1 MNNTM
6 NSEVRLTQY
15 SAGGGC
21 GCKISPSDL
30 EKIIHQ
36 FGGTPIKDPKLLVG
50 NENMDDAAVYD
61 LGDGKALISTTD
73 FFTPIVDDPFDFGR
87 IAAVNA
93 ISDVYAMGGK
103 PIFALAVLGWPLAK
117 IPAEVAAK
125 VIEGARS
132 VCHSIGINIAG
143 GHSIDI
149 PEPVFGLVVNGVA
162 LLNNIK
168 QNNKATAGC
177 RLFLSKPL
185 GTGAISNATKN
196 SKVDQ
201 KDYDDAVRWMTT
213 LNKLGAELA
222 PLEGVKAMTDVTGF
236 GLGGHLLEICK
247 GSNLNAVLDFE
258 SIPLLNG
265 LKEYIQMGCV
275 PGGTRRNFKSYGH
288 LIEPMDELRRMII
301 CDPQTSGGLLIA
313 VEEKGMEQFKAVI
326 YAEEATVTEIGQLFK
341 RNGEG
346 YYLQVK

>member
-1 MNNTM
+1 MDNDI
-6 NSEVRLTQY
+6 RLTQF

-21 GCKISPSDL
+21 GCKISPADL

-36 FGGTPIKDPKLLVG
+36 FAGKPISNPKLLVG

-61 LGDGKALISTTD
+61 IGDGKALISTTD

-93 ISDVYAMGGK
+93 ISDVYAMGGT
-103 PIFALAVLGWPLAK
+103 PIFALAILGWPLAK
-117 IPAEVAAK
+117 LSTEVAAK

-149 PEPVFGLVVNGVA
+149 PEPVFGLVVNGLA
-162 LLNNIK
+162 SLANIK
-168 QNNKATAGC
+168 QNNKAIAGC

-185 GTGAISNATKN
+185 GTGAISNANKN
-196 SKVDQ
+196 GTVAQ
-201 KDYDDAVRWMTT
+201 KDYNEAVKWMTT
-213 LNKLGAELA
+213 LNKLGALLA

-247 GSNLNAVLDFE
+247 GSNLNAEINFE
-258 SIPLLNG
+258 SLPLLNG
-265 LKEYIQMGCV
+265 LKEYIQKGCI

-288 LIEPMDELRRMII
+288 FIEPMDELTRMII
-301 CDPQTSGGLLIA
+301 CDPQTSGGLLMA
-313 VEEKGMEQFKAVI
+313 VDEKGLEQFMAVI
-326 YAEEATVTEIGQLFK
+326 YSEGATVTEIGKLLK
-341 RNGEG
+341 RNEED
-346 YYLQVK
+346 YYLRIK

>member
-1 MNNTM
+1 MDTGI
-6 NSEVRLTQY
+6 RLTQY

-21 GCKISPSDL
+21 GCKISPADL

-36 FGGTPIKDPKLLVG
+36 FAGTPIHNSKLLVG

-93 ISDVYAMGGK
+93 ISDIYAMGGT
-103 PIFALAVLGWPLAK
+103 PIFALAILGWPLAK
-117 IPAEVAAK
+117 LSAEVAAQ

-132 VCHSIGINIAG
+132 VCHAIGINIAG

-162 LLNNIK
+162 LLSHIK

-177 RLFLSKPL
+177 RLYLSKPL
-185 GTGAISNATKN
+185 GTGAISNANKT
-196 SKVDQ
+196 SKVV
-201 KDYDDAVRWMTT
+201 KNDYDDAVKWMTT
-213 LNKLGAELA
+213 LNKLGAVLA

-247 GSNLNAVLDFE
+247 GSNLNAEVDFA
-258 SIPLLNG
+258 SLPLLNG

-288 LIEPMDELRRMII
+288 LIEPMDELTRMII

-313 VEEKGMEQFKAVI
+313 VEEKGLEQFNAVI
-326 YAEEATVTEIGQLFK
+326 YTEGAKVTEIGQLLK
-341 RNGEG
+341 RNDEE
-346 YYLQVK
+346 YYLRIK

>member
-1 MNNTM
+1 MSNNM
-6 NSEVRLTQY
+6 YDEIRLTQF

-21 GCKISPSDL
+21 GCKISPVDL

-36 FGGTPIKDPKLLVG
+36 FAGTSIHDPKLLVG
-50 NENMDDAAVYD
+50 NESMDDAAVYD

-73 FFTPIVDDPFDFGR
+73 FFTPIVDDPYDFGR

-93 ISDVYAMGGK
+93 ISDVYAMGGT
-103 PIFALAVLGWPLAK
+103 PIFALAILGWPLAK
-117 IPAEVAAK
+117 LPAEIAAR

-162 LLNNIK
+162 LLSNIK
-168 QNNKATAGC
+168 QNNKAVAGC
-177 RLFLSKPL
+177 RLFLTKPL
-185 GTGAISNATKN
+185 GTGAISNANKN
-196 SKVDQ
+196 SKVVQ
-201 KDYDDAVRWMTT
+201 KDYKAAVKWMTT
-213 LNKLGAELA
+213 LNKLGAVLA
-222 PLEGVKAMTDVTGF
+222 PLEGIKAMTDVTGF

-247 GSNLNAVLDFE
+247 GSNLNAELDYE
-258 SIPLLNG
+258 LLPLLNG
-265 LKEYIQMGCV
+265 LKEYIQMGCI

-288 LIEPMDELRRMII
+288 LIEPMDELKRMII

-313 VEEKGMEQFKAVI
+313 VEEKGMEQFMAVV
-326 YAEEATVTEIGQLFK
+326 YSEGVTVTEIGKLVK
-341 RNGEG
+341 RSNED
-346 YYLQVK
+346 YYLCFK